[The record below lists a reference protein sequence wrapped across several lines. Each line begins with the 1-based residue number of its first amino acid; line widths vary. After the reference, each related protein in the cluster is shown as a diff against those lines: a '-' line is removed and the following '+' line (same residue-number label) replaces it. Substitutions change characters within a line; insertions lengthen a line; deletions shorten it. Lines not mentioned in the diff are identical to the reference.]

1 MTHPRGSETEGE
13 FCPAMTRITL
23 YVALGALAAAGLSAA
38 PARAQTAYE
47 INRLNQAV
55 QICNSPMGAGLAE
68 CAQLRAKLGLG
79 GVRTAGPGLENLGLG
94 GLGGG
99 KAAAAA
105 GIAGVLSQALG
116 AARSQP
122 AVPPPAPPADAG
134 PSPTQPS
141 PQANPFGTLLP
152 RR

>member
-1 MTHPRGSETEGE
+1 
-13 FCPAMTRITL
+13 MTRITL
-23 YVALGALAAAGLSAA
+23 YVALGALAAAGLSAE

-68 CAQLRAKLGLG
+68 CAQLRARLGMAG
-79 GVRTAGPGLENLGLG
+79 GGGAPGGGGL

-105 GIAGVLSQALG
+105 GIAGVLSLALG
-116 AARSQP
+116 AGRSQP
-122 AVPPPAPPADAG
+122 AAAPPPASASPVHPAVPA
-134 PSPTQPS
+134 SAQPS
-141 PQANPFGTLLP
+141 PPSNPFGTLLP